1 MIPLPLAAPWLRRL
15 YAVFQQDKAPALLM
29 MLLVYLQLVSFSLMT
44 LPFSTI
50 PFALAAGC
58 VVLTLCADMAL
69 LPLLQHLFLHAQE
82 EEQLSRMYT
91 AYGLRLRSRM
101 MGKRDG
107 RQLRRMRH
115 DIINLIQTIAV
126 AREREEGQDER

>member
-1 MIPLPLAAPWLRRL
+1 
-15 YAVFQQDKAPALLM
+15 M

-69 LPLLQHLFLHAQE
+69 LPLLQRLFLHAQE
-82 EEQLSRMYT
+82 EEQLSRMYM
-91 AYGLRLRSRM
+91 AYGMRLRSRM